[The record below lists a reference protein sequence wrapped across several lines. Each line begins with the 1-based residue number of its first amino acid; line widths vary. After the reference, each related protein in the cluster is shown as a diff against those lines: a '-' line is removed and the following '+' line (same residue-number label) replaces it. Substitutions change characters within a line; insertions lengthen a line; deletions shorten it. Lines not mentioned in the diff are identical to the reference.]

1 MSKNRRTNIVDDTS
15 SYESSEESVEE
26 IKQPKIYKVADVNNM
41 VKKLF
46 DESLYQ
52 LIRVQGEISNFKIS
66 RKHLYM
72 TLKDKKSN
80 LNVVCWNFT
89 QMLDAPELKDGT
101 KIIVTGYLGVY
112 QAFGKYQLIARR
124 FKCIGTGDLH
134 KKYIELQQQ
143 CKNAG
148 YFDDNK
154 KKKLP
159 RNIKKIGIIT
169 ALTGA
174 AIQDLIFVLKNNK
187 FMGKVYIKGCSVQGR
202 NCPSSVV
209 KAIKELDKI
218 NLDVIVLTRGGG
230 SFEDLFG
237 FSNMKVIKAIY
248 NAKTCIISG
257 IGHEVDHML
266 SDEVAD
272 IFVPTPTHVGH
283 ILSKD
288 QKEKYNLDKFKSHLK
303 FMYMDIMND
312 LDKYETHLCNI
323 KDKIDALNPANI
335 MKDGYGILSYN
346 SEIINNVHQLK
357 KLQRKTDGKLKLKLK
372 LLGGYCIVNINKI
385 RFDE

>member
-1 MSKNRRTNIVDDTS
+1 MSKNRRTKIIDDTS
-15 SYESSEESVEE
+15 SESSEESSEE

-46 DESLYQ
+46 DTSLHQ
-52 LIRVQGEISNFKIS
+52 LIKVQGEISNFKIS
-66 RKHLYM
+66 RHNLYM

-80 LNVVCWNFT
+80 LNVVCWGFT
-89 QMLDAPELKDGT
+89 QMLDAPELNNGA

-112 QAFGKYQLIARR
+112 QAFGKYQLTARR
-124 FKCIGTGDLH
+124 FKLIGIGELH

-143 CKNAG
+143 CKDAG
-148 YFDDNK
+148 YFDDSK

-159 RNIKKIGIIT
+159 KNIKKIGIIT
-169 ALTGA
+169 ALGGA
-174 AIQDLIFVLKNNK
+174 AIQDFMFVLKNNK

-209 KAIKELDKI
+209 KAIKELDKM
-218 NLDVIVLTRGGG
+218 NLDVLIITRGGG

-237 FSNMKVIKAIY
+237 FSNLKVIKVIY

-266 SDEVAD
+266 SDDVAD
-272 IFVPTPTHVGH
+272 IRVPTPTHAGEMV
-283 ILSKD
+283 SKD
-288 QKEKYNLDKFKSHLK
+288 QKEKYNLDKFRSHLK
-303 FMYMDIMND
+303 FMHMDIMND
-312 LDKYETHLCNI
+312 LDKYETHLCNV
-323 KDKIDALNPANI
+323 KDKIDALNPSNI
-335 MKDGYGILSYN
+335 MEDGYSILTHN
-346 SEIINNVHQLK
+346 SKIINNVNQLK
-357 KLQRKTDGKLKLKLK
+357 KLQRKTDEKLKLKLK